1 MAWVDT
7 GVTGQVG
14 YWLRARSG
22 AGRGRAKWALRAS
35 YSKCV
40 PAPRDSPR
48 FSTLLFWLSPPPPR
62 VSLTARGPDLPV
74 REELSLPERIKDGL
88 GGSHRGRVGRGGSGR
103 SRPQAGS
110 AGRGRG
116 GPRWA
121 AVRGRENL
129 TSPSGRPGP
138 RYRWAPPPHRKQCR
152 AGRGCVRGPSP
163 AMLARTRPPFGSL
176 QPRIGRGGF
185 RCLQA
190 LDALASASLRWAVE
204 AKGK

>member
-103 SRPQAGS
+103 SRP
-110 AGRGRG
+110 GRVGRS

-121 AVRGRENL
+121 AVGRRQRQRKPHLPVGPARAEVPVGTATTPQAMPGGAGL
-129 TSPSGRPGP
+129 RPRTFP
-138 RYRWAPPPHRKQCR
+138 RDARSHAPPFRQSAAANR
-152 AGRGCVRGPSP
+152 AGR
-163 AMLARTRPPFGSL
+163 FSL
-176 QPRIGRGGF
+176 P
-185 RCLQA
+185 
-190 LDALASASLRWAVE
+190 ASAGHSR
-204 AKGK
+204 